1 MQKKGDSLRYPSP
14 KNSPVD
20 CFSPMSGSAQSNL
33 FPFHIKKESP
43 QKWRLFFGG
52 KRGIRT
58 LGAFIGHT
66 RFPVVRLRPAQPS
79 LRGAYLSYRKTG
91 HLSRESTVFFRFVCR
106 AAAHSR
112 TFRSGRKTYTSC
124 TNICAKARCP
134 SAHSF
139 KKASREPA
147 APSFVKSFL
156 SHRPVPFGYFA
167 PLR

>member
-43 QKWRLFFGG
+43 LLWRLFFGG

-79 LRGAYLSYRKTG
+79 FHRCYSLRTLNSQALYYY
-91 HLSRESTVFFRFVCR
+91 STSQKKINTFF
-106 AAAHSR
+106 
-112 TFRSGRKTYTSC
+112 
-124 TNICAKARCP
+124 
-134 SAHSF
+134 
-139 KKASREPA
+139 
-147 APSFVKSFL
+147 
-156 SHRPVPFGYFA
+156 
-167 PLR
+167 